1 MLVIKDYIKV
11 VNIDDLLRIIL
22 KVKGIEFNV
31 SLSDAQLNLILD
43 FYYYGINDVAY
54 KNHLDKSLRLANYYK
69 SKATIDNNKSYLKK
83 MKVLVKDTKGDLI
96 ISPLYLPLNLGGK
109 ILLNLNILH
118 DK

>member
-22 KVKGIEFNV
+22 KVKGIEFRV
-31 SLSDAQLNLILD
+31 SLSEAQLNLILD
-43 FYYYGINDVAY
+43 FYYYGINDIAY
-54 KNHLDKSLRLANYYK
+54 HHHLDKSLILANYYK